1 MLEDLRSP
9 RSNTHEHLIVF
20 DDYALTFMPPN
31 TILVIEQDQDQNYR
45 LTNKILIKEVN

>member
-1 MLEDLRSP
+1 
-9 RSNTHEHLIVF
+9 
-20 DDYALTFMPPN
+20 MPPN